1 MIDLFLTYIRYEL
14 NYSAHT
20 VAAYKT
26 DLRQFADWMSEQI
39 DKEPREG
46 KADAMGKTA
55 TECVTEV
62 TAGGMDIDVERVSLG
77 HLRRWLGALG
87 REGYAARSIRRKTLA
102 VKAFF
107 HFLHKTGRISE
118 NPVADIT
125 LTKIDSPLPHIVK
138 EQELEEILAD
148 ENFAGDDFVRVR
160 NLLIIDILYSTG
172 IRRAELMALCDKD
185 VDGFRREIKVTGKR
199 NKQRVIPVAPK
210 LLKRIWDY
218 QRLRDERFGEKG
230 SSGQLI
236 VTNSGKAMNN
246 STLTYIVNN
255 ELASTTASKRTP
267 HVLRHTFA
275 STLLNHGAEINSV
288 KELLGHNSLST
299 TQIYTHLSFSELK
312 QNYEHAHPRATKK

>member
-26 DLRQFADWMSEQI
+26 DLTQFARWLEEQSVT
-39 DKEPREG
+39 KLGE
-46 KADAMGKTA
+46 ADVVAASDTI
-55 TECVTEV
+55 E
-62 TAGGMDIDVERVSLG
+62 IDVEKVTLA
-77 HLRRWLGALG
+77 HLRRWLGTLG

-102 VKAFF
+102 IKAFF
-107 HFLHKTGRISE
+107 HFMHKTGRIVD

-125 LTKIDSPLPHIVK
+125 LTKIDSPLPHVVK
-138 EQELEEILAD
+138 EHELEQILCD
-148 ENFAGDDFVRVR
+148 DNFESDDFVCVR

-172 IRRAELMALCDKD
+172 IRRAELMALQDRD
-185 VDGFRREIKVTGKR
+185 VDIFRREIKVTGKR
-199 NKQRVIPVAPK
+199 NKQRVIPVATK
-210 LLKRIWDY
+210 LLERIAIY
-218 QRLRDERFGEKG
+218 RRLRDERFGDDGG
-230 SSGQLI
+230 SGHLI
-236 VTNSGKAMNN
+236 VTNSGDKMNN

-312 QNYEHAHPRATKK
+312 QNYEHAHPRATKKQ